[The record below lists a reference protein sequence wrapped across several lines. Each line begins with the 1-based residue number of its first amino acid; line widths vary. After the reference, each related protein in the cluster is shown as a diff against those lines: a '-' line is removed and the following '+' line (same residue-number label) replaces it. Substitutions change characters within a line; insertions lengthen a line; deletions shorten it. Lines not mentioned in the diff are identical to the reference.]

1 MTNHLFNVGRP
12 RVSQRFG
19 AWLRAGG
26 AFLSVAALCAV
37 AQADDG
43 RTRVIKAG
51 KLGTVVVRLPAEL
64 QAQPP
69 QTAPV
74 AVVQPVAPTL
84 VARSVVPAAPPEPL
98 PAPAFLAE
106 GVGPGPVYTGHL
118 ACELGQSVVLTPDAT
133 APGRF
138 HLQHHE
144 QRYHLRRVPTTTG
157 AVRLEDEQTGA
168 VWLQLAHKSML
179 MSQKL
184 GRRLVDE
191 CAGPIQQ
198 AAAEN
203 LRRNPAPYLL
213 DVAQSPRRD

>member
-1 MTNHLFNVGRP
+1 MTNHLTRFCQSSVL
-12 RVSQRFG
+12 QRAG
-19 AWLRAGG
+19 AWLRATG
-26 AFLSVAALCAV
+26 AFLSMNALCAV

-43 RTRVIKAG
+43 RIRVIKAG
-51 KLGTVVVRLPAEL
+51 KLGTVVVRLPAAL
-64 QAQPP
+64 QAQQP

-74 AVVQPVAPTL
+74 AVAQPVEPAS
-84 VARSVVPAAPPEPL
+84 VARTVVPAAPTLPL
-98 PAPAFLAE
+98 PTPALMAE
-106 GVGPGPVYTGHL
+106 GLGPAPVYTGHL

-133 APGRF
+133 TPGRF

-213 DVAQSPRRD
+213 DVAQSPRLD

>member
-1 MTNHLFNVGRP
+1 MTNHLFNVGYP

-19 AWLRAGG
+19 AWPRVGG
-26 AFLSVAALCAV
+26 VFLSMVLLCA
-37 AQADDG
+37 AAHADDG

-51 KLGTVVVRLPAEL
+51 KLGTVVVRLPAAL
-64 QAQPP
+64 QAQPA
-69 QTAPV
+69 QAAPV
-74 AVVQPVAPTL
+74 PVVQPEASTVVNRAVA
-84 VARSVVPAAPPEPL
+84 PAAPTEPL
-98 PAPAFLAE
+98 PAPAFAAE

-118 ACELGQSVVLTPDAT
+118 ACELGQSVVLTPDAST
-133 APGRF
+133 PGRF